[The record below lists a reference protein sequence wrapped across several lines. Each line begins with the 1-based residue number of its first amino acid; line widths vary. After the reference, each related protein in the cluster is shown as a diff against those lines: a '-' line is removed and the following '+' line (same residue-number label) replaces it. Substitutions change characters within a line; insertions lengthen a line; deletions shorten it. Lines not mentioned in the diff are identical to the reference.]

1 MVSCNFFLNY
11 RPYSCELL
19 FCSDVFGFIFDCQA
33 QLGYVETS
41 IEVENQ
47 VAMARHVW
55 RQTSRSIRQW
65 KRLVKAWTLHSK
77 DKEWQYKV
85 SAHEGH
91 HNRARFQDRGKQT
104 RTGSAVDNDD
114 RGRGGRGEGVR
125 GRVDQRVGIH
135 IAKGAG
141 VDRRVDAQTAVPLR
155 QVMDMLIGAA
165 EHAPE
170 VRKIHSS

>member
-1 MVSCNFFLNY
+1 
-11 RPYSCELL
+11 
-19 FCSDVFGFIFDCQA
+19 
-33 QLGYVETS
+33 
-41 IEVENQ
+41 
-47 VAMARHVW
+47 MARHVW

-77 DKEWQYKV
+77 DKEW
-85 SAHEGH
+85 
-91 HNRARFQDRGKQT
+91 RRG
-104 RTGSAVDNDD
+104 V
-114 RGRGGRGEGVR
+114 GVR

-135 IAKGAG
+135 IARRAG

-155 QVMDMLIGAA
+155 QVMDMPIGAA